1 MKFTVSST
9 DLLQGLY
16 SVSRVIAAKNSLPI
30 LENFLFVLEG
40 NNLMVTASDSETML
54 KTVIKI
60 DEVSSGG
67 EIAAPAKLLTDTLKE
82 LPTQPIEINTDDT
95 KNIINIIWA
104 SGSAQIPY
112 LSADEYPVIPELTSP
127 SKIEVTGKILSDGI
141 NNTLYATSDDYLRPA
156 MNGIFFDIS
165 SDSFN
170 MVASNAH
177 ILAYFERTD
186 IKSEPRSF
194 SLPKKSAN
202 ILKGILSKSD
212 EEIITL
218 SFDKKFAY
226 FNFAST
232 LVVCRLIEGNFP
244 NYKAVMPKN
253 NDNILNI
260 ARTDLLNATKR
271 VAVCSNQAT
280 SQIILKLSFNQLVIS
295 AQDLDFSISAH
306 ETLSCDY
313 SGDPMEIAVKS
324 NFFIDILTNLP
335 YDQVSIKLKDSG
347 KPMLILPV
355 EKDDQN
361 ELISVLLMPMI
372 INY

>member
-30 LENFLFVLEG
+30 LDNFLFVLEG
-40 NNLMVTASDSETML
+40 NNLMVTASDTETTL

-60 DEVSSGG
+60 DEVSIGG
-67 EIAAPAKLLTDTLKE
+67 EIAVPAKLLTDTLKE
-82 LPTQPIEINTDDT
+82 LPTQPIELNTDDS
-95 KNIINIIWA
+95 KSIINIIWA

-112 LSADEYPVIPELTSP
+112 LSADDYPVIPELTSP
-127 SKIEVTGKILSDGI
+127 SVIEMTGKILSDGI
-141 NNTLYATSDDYLRPA
+141 SNTLYATSDDYLRPA

-165 SDSFN
+165 PESIN

-177 ILAYFERTD
+177 ILVYFKRSDLKGETH
-186 IKSEPRSF
+186 SF

-202 ILKGILSKSD
+202 ILKSILSKSD
-212 EEIITL
+212 EEKVTI
-218 SFDKKFAY
+218 SFDKKFVY
-226 FNFAST
+226 FNFSST

-260 ARTDLLNATKR
+260 GRTDLLNATKR

-280 SQIILKLSFNQLVIS
+280 SQIILKISFNQLVIS

-324 NFFIDILTNLP
+324 NFFIDILNNLP

-355 EKDDQN
+355 EQDDQN